1 MNLTVV
7 DFQGFSFQMLEES
20 HRVMR
25 SQSQVV
31 AVDQDGCMLEVAD
44 IPLEEMVHKMEVLHL
59 DMEEHRL
66 LEERQVVVMTQ
77 MVRTQLLVLLLL
89 EGLEGTKV
97 EEHQKEVEVAD
108 GMEEVE
114 VAGLMAVVAALVT

>member
-1 MNLTVV
+1 MNLMVV

-31 AVDQDGCMLEVAD
+31 VADQDGCMVEVAD

-66 LEERQVVVMTQ
+66 LEERQVVVMTE
-77 MVRTQLLVLLLL
+77 MV
-89 EGLEGTKV
+89 
-97 EEHQKEVEVAD
+97 
-108 GMEEVE
+108 
-114 VAGLMAVVAALVT
+114 